1 MITCWV
7 IYIRK
12 YSFMQANAKKFTGVT
27 YAEIDRDMKEWQK
40 EQGDIEILDVA
51 ESVYED
57 DEE

>member
-1 MITCWV
+1 
-7 IYIRK
+7 
-12 YSFMQANAKKFTGVT
+12 MQANAKKFTGVT
-27 YAEIDRDMKEWQK
+27 YAEIERDMKEWQK